1 MATAWTICCW
11 AIPAALPAMVW
22 PISFR
27 AAVVTGPKID
37 DLADAEWRLSWPRSA
52 GFGGSVAAA
61 GDVNGDGLAD
71 FLIGAASNG
80 FQDGG
85 AAWLYLGQ
93 EQGAASP
100 HVLFQSPSRAGF
112 TPPHL
117 AGLGDSNGDGF
128 SDFLFAGVSEP
139 VALVYGRANNN
150 WPGVITDLR
159 DSADALFDIPGSHQ
173 NVANAGD
180 VNGDGLQ
187 DMLIGDP
194 DTGQPHVYLI
204 YGRRPKT
211 HSQLHPP
218 L

>member
-1 MATAWTICCW
+1 M
-11 AIPAALPAMVW
+11 
-22 PISFR
+22 
-27 AAVVTGPKID
+27 
-37 DLADAEWRLSWPRSA
+37 
-52 GFGGSVAAA
+52 AAA

-80 FQDGG
+80 PPGWRRRLALPGPG
-85 AAWLYLGQ
+85 AGRSLTARVCPNC
-93 EQGAASP
+93 P
-100 HVLFQSPSRAGF
+100 HGAGF

-204 YGRRPKT
+204 YGRRPENAFPT
-211 HSQLHPP
+211 APTSLAIDDWADASFVESHFSGALLGVGFDLSGRRRRRQTQ
-218 L
+218 